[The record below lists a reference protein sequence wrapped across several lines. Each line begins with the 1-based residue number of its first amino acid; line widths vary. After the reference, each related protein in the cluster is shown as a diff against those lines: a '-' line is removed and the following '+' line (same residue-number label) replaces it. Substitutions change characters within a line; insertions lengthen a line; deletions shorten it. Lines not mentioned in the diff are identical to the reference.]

1 MRPSWLNKSKLS
13 TEQMTIAIMFL
24 IGAIVF
30 MPLAV
35 IWALNTLFGL
45 GIAYGFYEW
54 LAVLVLSAFLQTRI
68 AKND

>member
-1 MRPSWLNKSKLS
+1 MK
-13 TEQMTIAIMFL
+13 QMKVNAYTMVGLLTLVIL
-24 IGAIVF
+24 ILVF

-54 LAVLVLSAFLQTRI
+54 LAVLVMSIFLQSKYQRQGD
-68 AKND
+68 K

>member
-1 MRPSWLNKSKLS
+1 MK
-13 TEQMTIAIMFL
+13 QMKVDPWTMVGILTIVVL
-24 IGAIVF
+24 LLVF

-54 LAVLVLSAFLQTRI
+54 LAVLVMSIFLQSKYQRQGD
-68 AKND
+68 K